1 MPVDTSVTGT
11 LQEGPAN
18 RAMALALSAFKG
30 SGSGYKG
37 LAMATAS
44 KLMAEVTREYELC
57 MSSLVFDSNMMN
69 EANIQTYVRLKL
81 PPPTPPKPV
90 PEMAVV
96 STPPHDF
103 RGVSEVFRR
112 STFMTSSAALAAALG
127 VTGECL
133 WLTGV
138 RALTTIHPEPLR
150 LEAFSRC
157 QGDALM
163 RAKRVVREEWPQR
176 VGSTIHVALRRQLP
190 EDGNA
195 SQRAGVGG
203 GAAAEAQSLD
213 QGATS
218 PKAGGGRGGGG
229 GDGTGGGGG
238 CGNALSRP
246 RFDSSISVMENFE
259 VSEIRSLLRWANYC
273 MTDALQTLTRRT
285 LEEFSDYL
293 LKCCSCQVEVKHM
306 NDVIVTDQGEG
317 AMRRGT
323 TPPLFKV
330 DIIRS
335 TGRHVLNVSEVK
347 EAERR
352 IAEWRATPESREDG
366 AVCPIAEVPD
376 VRGHIPEVDT
386 PLEDFRS
393 EALRCYDGTLAR
405 VAGIHQVQRFVM
417 DRLFWPDPQFMS
429 VAGPDE
435 PWVVDLRGR
444 AEEVLEAA
452 IVPLRDYLKLFDR
465 YVDFLNLDVEAY
477 MASMTHTS
485 NDGGGGDGD
494 DDEEEGLGVATVNL
508 AALRAVLTKHQTAE
522 TEIRADVPNSPVDC
536 GLFAV
541 NPSSIRSHLLT
552 KHRGIAQRLLVEQR
566 THCETLASAC
576 CAKFQSVL
584 AWLQKKP
591 KDIEEVAQL
600 EEYMKT
606 LDTNL
611 APLSDALGTMM
622 ECNELLEEFSYTVP
636 LEHSNDKWVAFA
648 WPQRIAQQCE
658 DTEALLKQSRGLF
671 QEEMESEQERFTH
684 TMDLLELE
692 VAGLEQ
698 HEDLAL
704 VDRVSKLVGEIAGRI
719 SDAENKSRLFQSREG
734 LFGRAPTEYD
744 QILRVRKAVEP
755 YVNLWTTAKEWTL
768 SYEAWTKGSFLAID
782 AATLE
787 ADVERLGTAIQK
799 ASRVFDNTGKV
810 AQSNIC
816 NVIKDKVSAFRP
828 KVPAIVALRNPGM
841 KPRHWEQL
849 SDKLGYSLN
858 PDENYTLEELLELDL
873 EPYQPQI
880 DKVSES
886 AAKEYQI
893 EEALTKMED
902 EWKDSRLEIVGYRE
916 TGTGILK
923 GVDEINTVLDEQVT
937 MTQAMQFS
945 AFKGP
950 FAERI
955 DVWNG
960 KLYMVSE
967 VLEAWLSVQR
977 NWLYLQPI
985 FESPDINKQL
995 PAEGKK
1001 FAMVDKNWRQT
1012 ISSAKSNSKVI
1023 DFCNSPKLLERFK
1036 EGAQLLDEVQ
1046 KGLSDYLETKR
1057 SVFARLYFLSNDELL
1072 SILSESKDVHRVQP
1086 HLKKCFEGIDKVV
1099 FDRDLLITHMVS
1111 PEGESLKLIEPIDPK
1126 GQNVEA
1132 WMLELEGNMRLTGKK
1147 KPSPVL
1153 SDVQVR
1159 DHMHRAIQDYLC
1171 SGRCE
1176 WMQKWPGMCVLN
1188 ASQLHWTSETE
1199 ELLLE
1204 QGGEAPQTMLTRQ
1217 LAQLEDMVILVRGK
1231 LSNSARTTVGALTV
1245 IDVHARDVMIK
1256 LAYEKVSEKSDFSW
1270 TSQLRYYWDEG
1281 DLWAEMVAARR
1292 PYGYE
1297 YLGNSFRLV
1306 ITPLT
1311 DKCYLTLMGALQ
1323 MILGGAPAGP
1333 AGTGKTETTK
1343 DLSKALAMQCVVF
1356 NCSDG
1361 LDYIA
1366 MGKFFKGLASCGAW
1380 ACFDEFNRINIEVLS
1395 VVGQQVMTIQQ
1406 ALKSGNPRISFMGSD
1421 IIVKPGFGVFITMN
1435 PGYAGRSD
1443 LPDSL
1448 KALFRPVAMM
1458 VPDYAL
1464 IGEIMFFAYGFA
1476 QAKECGAKMV
1486 TTFKLCSEQLSAQP
1500 HYDYGMRAVKTVI
1513 TAAGNLKQAEPD
1525 GDEMVLLLRALQ
1537 DVNFPKFLEMDL
1549 PLFEGIIS
1557 DLFPGRK
1564 RPVLDYGD
1572 LNSVMKLVI
1581 QAKGLQPHPF
1591 FTTKVIQ
1598 LYEMIVVRHGLML
1611 VGPTGGGKSS
1621 NLHVLEE
1628 TLSRLKKMGKEGFGY
1643 EKVIIYQL
1651 NPKSITMG
1659 QMYGEFD
1666 PSTHEWQDGIMST
1679 MYRLAASSP
1688 TSDRKW
1694 VVFDGPVDAIWIE
1707 NMNTVLDDNKK
1718 LCLNSGEIIKM
1729 SPEMTMMFEV
1739 EDLTVASPA
1748 TVSRVGIIYMEPK
1761 GLGLDAL
1768 CQTWLATLP
1777 STLPQDIIIQF
1788 SALFDTY
1795 LSSGIAW
1802 VRQWCREVVPTV
1814 DNNLAQSLMR
1824 LLDCF
1829 LEPFQEVEGS
1839 APPSPK
1845 ALKALVT
1852 HVEALFLF
1860 AFVWSVG
1867 CTVDQAG
1874 RRQFD
1879 AWLKCETA
1887 SNTSPWLFPKEGTVY
1902 DYVFVPEKGDKGE
1915 WVPWMST
1922 TEAYS
1927 VDPKLQF
1934 NEIIVPTTDGVRNTF
1949 LLDLLIRG
1957 GKHVL
1962 TCGPTGTGK
1971 TVNIAQYLMGQS
1983 FVGGRCVDASVSP
1996 FTIAFS
2002 AQTSANMTQDM
2013 MDAKMEKRRKGVF
2026 GPPAGKQFVVHVD
2039 DLNMPKQEEYGA
2051 QPPIEIL
2058 RQWFDQDGWYDRKE
2072 LTYRKIIDVTMVC
2085 SMGPPGGGRAHVTP
2099 RFVRHFNVIGY
2110 VDMSDDDKRVIF
2122 STILDNFLSTGFETT
2137 LARLSSAVVDAT
2149 IEVFNTITRE
2159 LLPTPQKSHYTF
2171 NLRDMAKVFQGML
2184 MSSYKS
2190 VTTPEMLVRL
2200 WCHESK
2206 RVFEDRLINAEDHAW
2221 FKDLLKGIVTNNFQ
2235 MDWHDVVPQERL
2247 IYGDYMIPGAEPT
2260 VYEEVPDLDKLTSTI
2275 NQYLVDHNGESKQ
2288 PMPLVMF
2295 LDAIEHVS
2303 RVSRILRQPQGNAL
2317 LLGVG
2322 GSGRQSMTKLATYI
2336 AGYDLFQVEIS
2347 KGYAV
2352 SDWRDDV
2359 RRCLL
2364 GAGLKNKPTTFLFSD
2379 VQIVNEV
2386 MLEDINNILN
2396 AGDVPNLYAPEDLDA
2411 IMSTC
2416 RVDCQRKRIPPTK
2429 VNIFAQ
2435 YVTRV
2440 RSCIHLVICMSPIG
2454 SAFRDRLRMFPSLV
2468 NCCTIGKKKLAPFGV
2483 IGPSK

>member
-1 MPVDTSVTGT
+1 GWARGGRGWGPPGGGGGGGGGGVRGGGDGSGGVFVWRRCVVKRRGEGTESGLIDVEWDDAAGEEATLHPHEVFVEKPEGLGGGEGVRGACGGGHDCVEFTARVQEALSRRRACEALLAYRHYVSCMPVDTSVTGT

-44 KLMAEVTREYELC
+44 KLMAEVTREYEVC

-112 STFMTSSAALAAALG
+112 STFLTSSAALAAALG

-138 RALTTIHPEPLR
+138 RALTTTHPEPLR

-229 GDGTGGGGG
+229 GDGAGGGSG
-238 CGNALSRP
+238 CGNALQSRP

-259 VSEIRSLLRWANYC
+259 VSEIRRFLRWANYC

-335 TGRHVLNVSEVK
+335 TGRHVLNVLEVK

-393 EALRCYDGTLAR
+393 EALKCYDGTLAR

-485 NDGGGGDGD
+485 KDGGGGGD
-494 DDEEEGLGVATVNL
+494 DDDDEEGLGVATVNL

-522 TEIRADVPNSPVDC
+522 TEIRADIPNSPVDC

-552 KHRGIAQRLLVEQR
+552 KHRGIAQRLLVEQKI
-566 THCETLASAC
+566 HCETLASAC

-611 APLSDALGTMM
+611 APLSEALGTMM
-622 ECNELLEEFSYTVP
+622 ECNELLEEFSYAVP

-719 SDAENKSRLFQSREG
+719 TDAENKSRLFQSREG
-734 LFGRAPTEYD
+734 LFGRTPTEYD

-873 EPYQPQI
+873 EPHQAQI

-1132 WMLELEGNMRLTGKK
+1132 WMLELEGNMRLT
-1147 KPSPVL
+1147 
-1153 SDVQVR
+1153 VR

-1256 LAYEKVSEKSDFSW
+1256 LAYEKVAEKSDFSW

-1537 DVNFPKFLEMDL
+1537 A
-1549 PLFEGIIS
+1549 
-1557 DLFPGRK
+1557 R
-1564 RPVLDYGD
+1564 
-1572 LNSVMKLVI
+1572 
-1581 QAKGLQPHPF
+1581 
-1591 FTTKVIQ
+1591 
-1598 LYEMIVVRHGLML
+1598 
-1611 VGPTGGGKSS
+1611 
-1621 NLHVLEE
+1621 
-1628 TLSRLKKMGKEGFGY
+1628 
-1643 EKVIIYQL
+1643 
-1651 NPKSITMG
+1651 
-1659 QMYGEFD
+1659 
-1666 PSTHEWQDGIMST
+1666 
-1679 MYRLAASSP
+1679 
-1688 TSDRKW
+1688 
-1694 VVFDGPVDAIWIE
+1694 
-1707 NMNTVLDDNKK
+1707 
-1718 LCLNSGEIIKM
+1718 
-1729 SPEMTMMFEV
+1729 
-1739 EDLTVASPA
+1739 
-1748 TVSRVGIIYMEPK
+1748 
-1761 GLGLDAL
+1761 
-1768 CQTWLATLP
+1768 
-1777 STLPQDIIIQF
+1777 
-1788 SALFDTY
+1788 DT
-1795 LSSGIAW
+1795 
-1802 VRQWCREVVPTV
+1802 
-1814 DNNLAQSLMR
+1814 
-1824 LLDCF
+1824 
-1829 LEPFQEVEGS
+1829 
-1839 APPSPK
+1839 
-1845 ALKALVT
+1845 
-1852 HVEALFLF
+1852 
-1860 AFVWSVG
+1860 
-1867 CTVDQAG
+1867 
-1874 RRQFD
+1874 
-1879 AWLKCETA
+1879 
-1887 SNTSPWLFPKEGTVY
+1887 
-1902 DYVFVPEKGDKGE
+1902 
-1915 WVPWMST
+1915 
-1922 TEAYS
+1922 
-1927 VDPKLQF
+1927 
-1934 NEIIVPTTDGVRNTF
+1934 
-1949 LLDLLIRG
+1949 
-1957 GKHVL
+1957 
-1962 TCGPTGTGK
+1962 
-1971 TVNIAQYLMGQS
+1971 
-1983 FVGGRCVDASVSP
+1983 
-1996 FTIAFS
+1996 
-2002 AQTSANMTQDM
+2002 
-2013 MDAKMEKRRKGVF
+2013 
-2026 GPPAGKQFVVHVD
+2026 
-2039 DLNMPKQEEYGA
+2039 
-2051 QPPIEIL
+2051 
-2058 RQWFDQDGWYDRKE
+2058 
-2072 LTYRKIIDVTMVC
+2072 
-2085 SMGPPGGGRAHVTP
+2085 
-2099 RFVRHFNVIGY
+2099 
-2110 VDMSDDDKRVIF
+2110 
-2122 STILDNFLSTGFETT
+2122 
-2137 LARLSSAVVDAT
+2137 
-2149 IEVFNTITRE
+2149 
-2159 LLPTPQKSHYTF
+2159 
-2171 NLRDMAKVFQGML
+2171 
-2184 MSSYKS
+2184 
-2190 VTTPEMLVRL
+2190 
-2200 WCHESK
+2200 
-2206 RVFEDRLINAEDHAW
+2206 
-2221 FKDLLKGIVTNNFQ
+2221 
-2235 MDWHDVVPQERL
+2235 
-2247 IYGDYMIPGAEPT
+2247 
-2260 VYEEVPDLDKLTSTI
+2260 
-2275 NQYLVDHNGESKQ
+2275 
-2288 PMPLVMF
+2288 
-2295 LDAIEHVS
+2295 
-2303 RVSRILRQPQGNAL
+2303 
-2317 LLGVG
+2317 
-2322 GSGRQSMTKLATYI
+2322 
-2336 AGYDLFQVEIS
+2336 
-2347 KGYAV
+2347 
-2352 SDWRDDV
+2352 
-2359 RRCLL
+2359 
-2364 GAGLKNKPTTFLFSD
+2364 
-2379 VQIVNEV
+2379 
-2386 MLEDINNILN
+2386 
-2396 AGDVPNLYAPEDLDA
+2396 
-2411 IMSTC
+2411 
-2416 RVDCQRKRIPPTK
+2416 
-2429 VNIFAQ
+2429 
-2435 YVTRV
+2435 
-2440 RSCIHLVICMSPIG
+2440 
-2454 SAFRDRLRMFPSLV
+2454 
-2468 NCCTIGKKKLAPFGV
+2468 
-2483 IGPSK
+2483 

>member
-1 MPVDTSVTGT
+1 VSQVARDLSNDPVAMYADSVPGKSSKTSSTGVGKASGRGVGAGGKSRGPGGTKAPHGGSFRPPPPAVSEHATTSLSPKGKQGSISRVSPPTSRNAPQGPHSPAVLDQSSLAGGAAWGGRAGSTGPAKPRNSLQEDEGGPCWELNELMRDWLENTEDGRAVASHRARLPLSFFHQIPSPRCRPAAAKPVTTITADENAGAAVAEPPPGHEPAREGTDLPAADCGAPDDDAGLVVPGVSAVGLYQGGNGWGPHDRTGDQGAGGVPGAGHGSGGVFLWRRCVVKRRGEGAPESTESGLIDVEWDDAAGEEATLHPHEVFVEKPEGLGGGEGVRGACGGGHDCVEFTARVQEALSRRRACEALLAYRHYVSCMPVDTSVTGT

-44 KLMAEVTREYELC
+44 KLMAEVSREYEVC

-112 STFMTSSAALAAALG
+112 STFLTSSAALAAALG

-138 RALTTIHPEPLR
+138 RALTTTHPEPLR

-229 GDGTGGGGG
+229 GDGAGGGSG
-238 CGNALSRP
+238 CGNALQSRP

-259 VSEIRSLLRWANYC
+259 VSEIRRFLRWANYC

-335 TGRHVLNVSEVK
+335 TGRHVLNVLEVK

-393 EALRCYDGTLAR
+393 EALKCYDGTLAR

-485 NDGGGGDGD
+485 KDGGGGGD
-494 DDEEEGLGVATVNL
+494 DDDDEEGLGVATVNL

-522 TEIRADVPNSPVDC
+522 TEIRADIPNSPVDC

-552 KHRGIAQRLLVEQR
+552 KHRGIAQRLLVEQKI
-566 THCETLASAC
+566 HCETLASAC

-611 APLSDALGTMM
+611 APLSEALGTMM
-622 ECNELLEEFSYTVP
+622 ECNELLEEFSYAVP

-719 SDAENKSRLFQSREG
+719 TDAENKSRLFQSREG
-734 LFGRAPTEYD
+734 LFGRTPTEYD

-873 EPYQPQI
+873 EPHQAQI

-1132 WMLELEGNMRLTGKK
+1132 WMLELEGNMRLT
-1147 KPSPVL
+1147 
-1153 SDVQVR
+1153 VR

-1256 LAYEKVSEKSDFSW
+1256 LAYEKVAEKSDFSW

-1537 DVNFPKFLEMDL
+1537 A
-1549 PLFEGIIS
+1549 
-1557 DLFPGRK
+1557 R
-1564 RPVLDYGD
+1564 
-1572 LNSVMKLVI
+1572 
-1581 QAKGLQPHPF
+1581 
-1591 FTTKVIQ
+1591 
-1598 LYEMIVVRHGLML
+1598 
-1611 VGPTGGGKSS
+1611 
-1621 NLHVLEE
+1621 
-1628 TLSRLKKMGKEGFGY
+1628 
-1643 EKVIIYQL
+1643 
-1651 NPKSITMG
+1651 
-1659 QMYGEFD
+1659 
-1666 PSTHEWQDGIMST
+1666 
-1679 MYRLAASSP
+1679 
-1688 TSDRKW
+1688 
-1694 VVFDGPVDAIWIE
+1694 
-1707 NMNTVLDDNKK
+1707 
-1718 LCLNSGEIIKM
+1718 
-1729 SPEMTMMFEV
+1729 
-1739 EDLTVASPA
+1739 
-1748 TVSRVGIIYMEPK
+1748 
-1761 GLGLDAL
+1761 
-1768 CQTWLATLP
+1768 
-1777 STLPQDIIIQF
+1777 
-1788 SALFDTY
+1788 DT
-1795 LSSGIAW
+1795 
-1802 VRQWCREVVPTV
+1802 
-1814 DNNLAQSLMR
+1814 
-1824 LLDCF
+1824 
-1829 LEPFQEVEGS
+1829 
-1839 APPSPK
+1839 
-1845 ALKALVT
+1845 
-1852 HVEALFLF
+1852 
-1860 AFVWSVG
+1860 
-1867 CTVDQAG
+1867 
-1874 RRQFD
+1874 
-1879 AWLKCETA
+1879 
-1887 SNTSPWLFPKEGTVY
+1887 
-1902 DYVFVPEKGDKGE
+1902 
-1915 WVPWMST
+1915 
-1922 TEAYS
+1922 
-1927 VDPKLQF
+1927 
-1934 NEIIVPTTDGVRNTF
+1934 
-1949 LLDLLIRG
+1949 
-1957 GKHVL
+1957 
-1962 TCGPTGTGK
+1962 
-1971 TVNIAQYLMGQS
+1971 
-1983 FVGGRCVDASVSP
+1983 
-1996 FTIAFS
+1996 
-2002 AQTSANMTQDM
+2002 
-2013 MDAKMEKRRKGVF
+2013 
-2026 GPPAGKQFVVHVD
+2026 
-2039 DLNMPKQEEYGA
+2039 
-2051 QPPIEIL
+2051 
-2058 RQWFDQDGWYDRKE
+2058 
-2072 LTYRKIIDVTMVC
+2072 
-2085 SMGPPGGGRAHVTP
+2085 
-2099 RFVRHFNVIGY
+2099 
-2110 VDMSDDDKRVIF
+2110 
-2122 STILDNFLSTGFETT
+2122 
-2137 LARLSSAVVDAT
+2137 
-2149 IEVFNTITRE
+2149 
-2159 LLPTPQKSHYTF
+2159 
-2171 NLRDMAKVFQGML
+2171 
-2184 MSSYKS
+2184 
-2190 VTTPEMLVRL
+2190 
-2200 WCHESK
+2200 
-2206 RVFEDRLINAEDHAW
+2206 
-2221 FKDLLKGIVTNNFQ
+2221 
-2235 MDWHDVVPQERL
+2235 
-2247 IYGDYMIPGAEPT
+2247 
-2260 VYEEVPDLDKLTSTI
+2260 
-2275 NQYLVDHNGESKQ
+2275 
-2288 PMPLVMF
+2288 
-2295 LDAIEHVS
+2295 
-2303 RVSRILRQPQGNAL
+2303 
-2317 LLGVG
+2317 
-2322 GSGRQSMTKLATYI
+2322 
-2336 AGYDLFQVEIS
+2336 
-2347 KGYAV
+2347 
-2352 SDWRDDV
+2352 
-2359 RRCLL
+2359 
-2364 GAGLKNKPTTFLFSD
+2364 
-2379 VQIVNEV
+2379 
-2386 MLEDINNILN
+2386 
-2396 AGDVPNLYAPEDLDA
+2396 
-2411 IMSTC
+2411 
-2416 RVDCQRKRIPPTK
+2416 
-2429 VNIFAQ
+2429 
-2435 YVTRV
+2435 
-2440 RSCIHLVICMSPIG
+2440 
-2454 SAFRDRLRMFPSLV
+2454 
-2468 NCCTIGKKKLAPFGV
+2468 
-2483 IGPSK
+2483 